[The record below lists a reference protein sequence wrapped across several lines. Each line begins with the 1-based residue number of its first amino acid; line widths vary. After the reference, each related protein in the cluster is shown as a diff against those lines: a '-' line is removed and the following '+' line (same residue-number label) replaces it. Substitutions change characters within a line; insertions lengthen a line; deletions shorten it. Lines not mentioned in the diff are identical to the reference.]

1 MKACIICGA
10 MIPPERTSNNLKYC
24 SEKCARKAEADKHK
38 KAIAYRAVRHNPLAL
53 KVYRA
58 YGRKCAICQ
67 WQATEET
74 ISYRGKIQYAHG
86 NEIHHITPISEG
98 GGDNWENVI
107 LLCPN
112 HHKQADMGI
121 LSREALEAYTKP
133 YEMTE
138 EEKAEAK
145 SAVADTIAALI
156 FD

>member
-1 MKACIICGA
+1 MKACAVCGKA
-10 MIPPERTSNNLKYC
+10 IPPERKGRNVKYC
-24 SEKCARKAEADKHK
+24 SEYCARKAEKRPYMGAISKRANNHN
-38 KAIAYRAVRHNPLAL
+38 AIALQ
-53 KVYRA
+53 VYAA
-58 YGRKCAICQ
+58 YNCKCAICN

-86 NEIHHITPISEG
+86 NEIHHITPIREG
-98 GGDNWENVI
+98 GGDGWRNVI

-138 EEKAEAK
+138 EEKAKAK
-145 SAVADTIAALI
+145 ASVADTIAALI